1 MKLNIVAQMKLAHR
15 PRFKSPMKY
24 NIFMDMQQCMRM
36 KLIAYSHV
44 KNLTVTCMFIHSQSV
59 HAFFEYLPVNIPDLL
74 YEKWFIMHEISSN
87 ILFLA
92 FLRDLV

>member
-44 KNLTVTCMFIHSQSV
+44 KNLTVMFIHSQSV
-59 HAFFEYLPVNIPDLL
+59 HAFFEYLPSEHP
-74 YEKWFIMHEISSN
+74 
-87 ILFLA
+87 
-92 FLRDLV
+92 